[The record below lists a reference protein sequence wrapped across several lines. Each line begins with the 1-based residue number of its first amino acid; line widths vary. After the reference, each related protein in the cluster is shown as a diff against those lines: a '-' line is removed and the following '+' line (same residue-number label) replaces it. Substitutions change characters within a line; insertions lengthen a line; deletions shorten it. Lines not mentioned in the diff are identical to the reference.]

1 MSMIDQNPRAVP
13 GDNKAPDYAQRVTE
27 QMARDYA
34 ALSDNVA
41 LMLDE
46 ARALPDA
53 VDGEETLGLYAKLIK
68 RLRDTTA
75 RITAFRVAEKE
86 PFLRGGQAV
95 DAFFF
100 SLEDKCARRDRKN
113 KPGAADVL
121 QARLDDYQQ
130 RKLAEEQARRRR
142 EAEETARIERERRE
156 AAERA
161 EREAE
166 EARLAAERARKPETT
181 AAKEVVAEQKEA
193 VSDAAKVEV
202 SVAAAAAE
210 EAYVDTLARPA
221 DMVRTRVDEG
231 PLVTMQQV
239 GFAEIEDDSLL
250 DKAAL
255 WPFIS
260 LDAKEKALRAW
271 AKNSGY
277 RQQMAGAVI
286 GKKNK
291 SAVR

>member
-1 MSMIDQNPRAVP
+1 MSVIDQNPRAVA

-53 VDGEETLGLYAKLIK
+53 IEDESVLGLYAKLIK

-75 RITAFRVAEKE
+75 RITAFRTAEKE

-142 EAEETARIERERRE
+142 EAEESRPGRTRAPRGGS
-156 AAERA
+156 ERA

-193 VSDAAKVEV
+193 VSDAAKVEA
-202 SVAAAAAE
+202 SASPP
-210 EAYVDTLARPA
+210 RPPRRP
-221 DMVRTRVDEG
+221 MSTRWRGLPTWCGPGSTRVR
-231 PLVTMQQV
+231 
-239 GFAEIEDDSLL
+239 S
-250 DKAAL
+250 
-255 WPFIS
+255 
-260 LDAKEKALRAW
+260 
-271 AKNSGY
+271 
-277 RQQMAGAVI
+277 
-286 GKKNK
+286 
-291 SAVR
+291 